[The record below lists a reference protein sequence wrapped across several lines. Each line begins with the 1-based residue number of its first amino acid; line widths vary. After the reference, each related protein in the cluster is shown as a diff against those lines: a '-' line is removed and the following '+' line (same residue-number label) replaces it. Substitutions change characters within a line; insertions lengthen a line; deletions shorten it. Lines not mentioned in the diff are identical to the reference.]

1 MTISHK
7 RRPLIQVHKIIFPY
21 TQIDSASGPLWGGDM
36 EAYLR
41 KKQELMDIEKKM
53 SFSYDLEA
61 TLTDEERAAE
71 GILAQWRKKELKDDM
86 YNIVIHD
93 YFENFDKLRN
103 SKIYEMLDK
112 MPKGALHH
120 LHTSAAPSADAY
132 VKLTYNDYVYFNE
145 REKVFKVAPVSII
158 TQMTLPDINIY
169 VCYRKDSMKMAS
181 SSVSISVD
189 SPSPQR
195 PSTKSSRTSF
205 A

>member
-1 MTISHK
+1 
-7 RRPLIQVHKIIFPY
+7 
-21 TQIDSASGPLWGGDM
+21 M

-103 SKIYEMLDK
+103 SKIYEILDK

-158 TQMTLPDINIY
+158 TQMTLPDIN
-169 VCYRKDSMKMAS
+169 MNGL
-181 SSVSISVD
+181 
-189 SPSPQR
+189 
-195 PSTKSSRTSF
+195 
-205 A
+205 